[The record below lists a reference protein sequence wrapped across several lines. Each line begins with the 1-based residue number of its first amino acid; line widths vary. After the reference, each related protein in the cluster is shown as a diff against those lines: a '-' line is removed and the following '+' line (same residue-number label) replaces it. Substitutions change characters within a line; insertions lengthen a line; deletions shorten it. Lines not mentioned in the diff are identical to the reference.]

1 MDQLRLRL
9 LMTPAQPL
17 RVGELHLM
25 RKPHSISPRFAASWL
40 ARGFALSKDLLLLT
54 GEFFPRE
61 KDTPVGAVNDAR
73 PNRWGERVIRFID
86 KPPRLSLLEYL
97 LFRR

>member
-1 MDQLRLRL
+1 MDQLHLRL

-25 RKPHSISPRFAASWL
+25 RKPHSISLRFAASWL

-54 GEFFPRE
+54 GEFFPHE
-61 KDTPVGAVNDAR
+61 KDTAVGAVNDAR
-73 PNRWGERVIRFID
+73 PNRWGERVIRLID